1 MARSSTIFTAISFLV
16 LLSVS
21 DGRQSLSLSP
31 APQSFNL
38 NRPNI
43 KAQENA
49 PEKLH
54 IKSLSPD
61 EIESYLKENIEID
74 LRGLWSLL
82 RIKQDTEFPQRCGNR
97 YGLCKTEKIV
107 VEESGDDVFLKLTIA
122 DASRYLL
129 FRRIEKYPVFTED
142 KWKFVGYVDS
152 LYQQYAPPE
161 QRIIEGDNRTYLV
174 VRELWGRGTGVGLYG
189 ERWYELS
196 ENPPKEVLSYPVE
209 GHDVQG
215 RAFDRMF
222 ESKVGQRMINGSYVV
237 EVQFSIFYGAEK
249 KSAIFS
255 KKQKACYVRDS
266 EAEKLGLSKTCSNVS
281 EEELE
286 AVYNF
291 DSMDEEGVLEYN
303 FGELERIAMYGKPEQ
318 KEWLENYLSRIG
330 DSPKRAALQKLLARK
345 AAYR

>member
-1 MARSSTIFTAISFLV
+1 MARSSTTFTAISFLF

-21 DGRQSLSLSP
+21 DGPQSLSRSP

-38 NRPNI
+38 NWPNV

-49 PEKLH
+49 PEKLR

-61 EIESYLKENIEID
+61 EIESYLKEKTEID
-74 LRGLWSLL
+74 LRELWSLL
-82 RIKQDTEFPQRCGNR
+82 RIKQDTEFPQRCGDR

-129 FRRIEKYPVFTED
+129 FRRVEKYPVFSED
-142 KWKFVGYVDS
+142 EWKFVGYVDS

-161 QRIIEGDNRTYLV
+161 QRIIKGDNRTYLV
-174 VRELWGRGTGVGLYG
+174 IRELWGRGTGVGLYG

-196 ENPPKEVLSYPVE
+196 ENPPKEVLSYSVE

-215 RAFDRMF
+215 RAFDRVF
-222 ESKVGQRMINGSYVV
+222 ESEVSQRLTNGNYVV
-237 EVQFSIFYGAEK
+237 EIQLSVFYGAEK
-249 KSAIFS
+249 GSAVFS

-266 EAEKLGLSKTCSNVS
+266 EAEKFSLSKTCSDVS

-286 AVYNF
+286 AVYNY
-291 DSMDEEGVLEYN
+291 DSMDEESVLEYN
-303 FGELERIAMYGKPEQ
+303 YGELERIAMYGKPEQ

-330 DSPKRAALQKLLARK
+330 ESPKREALQKLLGRK
-345 AAYR
+345 LSYR